1 MEEKKQSIF
10 HLTKEEKLE
19 LENSL
24 LKEQNLSFQV
34 QSLQNERQK
43 LVNDFCKRVDQQP
56 EDILRW
62 DLNAGIAEF
71 KSDKKDEKNGAKNKH

>member
-1 MEEKKQSIF
+1 MEEKKQSNY

-24 LKEQNLSFQV
+24 LKEQNLSFQI

-43 LVNDFCKRVDQQP
+43 LINDFCKRVDQQP

-62 DLNAGIAEF
+62 DLNAGIVEF
-71 KSDKKDEKNGAKNKH
+71 KNDKKGKSSKD

>member
-1 MEEKKQSIF
+1 MKEKENQTTTL

-43 LVNDFCKRVDQQP
+43 LVNDFCKRVNQQP

-62 DLNAGIAEF
+62 DLNAGIVEF
-71 KSDKKDEKNGAKNKH
+71 KNDKKGHSS